1 MLVAPF
7 AKDLALQPSS
17 YIRPL
22 ANWHATVLADRA
34 LRTSVTR
41 VLRGLR
47 EHLLNVFGD
56 TSPALA
62 DFGLAPPKKPL
73 TTPEKKAAAADKMR
87 ATRAARHTMGKKQKK
102 AIKGVVPATAPE
114 APPPAVSQEAAL
126 STALPS
132 RP

>member
-1 MLVAPF
+1 MAAVRNCPWF
-7 AKDLALQPSS
+7 
-17 YIRPL
+17 
-22 ANWHATVLADRA
+22 LADRA

-62 DFGLAPPKKPL
+62 DFGLAPPKKPV
-73 TTPEKKAAAADKMR
+73 TTPEKKDAAADKMR

-114 APPPAVSQEAAL
+114 APPP
-126 STALPS
+126 PS
-132 RP
+132 PEQLA